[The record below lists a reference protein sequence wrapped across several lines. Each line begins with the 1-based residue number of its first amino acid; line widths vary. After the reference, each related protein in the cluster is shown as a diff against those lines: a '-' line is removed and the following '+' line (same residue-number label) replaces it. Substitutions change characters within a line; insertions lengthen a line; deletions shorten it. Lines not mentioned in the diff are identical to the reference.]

1 MVESAT
7 QSRGDTFTI
16 DELVS
21 MARDGRIRVPEFQRA
36 FRWDSGDVLAL
47 FDSILKGYPVGS
59 VLLWR
64 KEAPERR
71 VTLGGLIIDAP
82 ERPDAMWVVDGQQ
95 RITSLVNAVSPDVVE
110 HDSRFRVLYLVE
122 AKRLV
127 RPNDARGQ
135 LAIPLP
141 DLFDI
146 PRLLTWLQEH
156 PEAFQY
162 ASDLQDVTARLRK
175 FALPGSVVEQ
185 ADEKVLRDI
194 FDRMNTA
201 GKRLRSAEIFD
212 AIHRAVGEVSNES
225 LSVGAIADR
234 LAASTTFGRIDT
246 AAVYQAILVRRH
258 PDITR
263 DPHGEFD
270 QERRTASDFPGEDRE
285 EGYRGAEEA
294 LERALEFLVGQAG
307 VPHATFLAYRFLL
320 LIPVR
325 FFALFPSPA
334 ERNVELLRR
343 WFWRAA
349 ARAQELNLSG
359 STATVRSLAGNIRP
373 GDESGSVQRLLEV
386 VESPNPLPL
395 PNLRL
400 FRANQ
405 AASRIALCAL
415 WAARPRAL
423 ASGQIIEPE
432 ALAQAL
438 DGRET
443 PTDVALEIVRRESLP
458 AQLRL
463 SAANRYL
470 GLPDDDHT
478 LRGLAKDREA
488 RAANVQE
495 ETLASLLVTEHDLD
509 RVNFGE
515 LIELVET
522 REARL
527 EKAVREFLESRS
539 GLGLEETRPLSEF
552 DLDEDD
558 EDEEVEIVE
567 QQAFDAL
574 DGVEGQR

>member
-1 MVESAT
+1 
-7 QSRGDTFTI
+7 
-16 DELVS
+16 

-82 ERPDAMWVVDGQQ
+82 ARADALWVVDGQQ

-110 HDSRFRVLYLVE
+110 RDSRFRVLYLVE
-122 AKRLV
+122 DKKLV

-146 PRLLTWLQEH
+146 PRLLTWLQKH
-156 PEAFQY
+156 PEAFDY
-162 ASDLQDVTARLRK
+162 APDLQDVTARLRK

-212 AIHRAVGEVSNES
+212 AIHRAVGEHANES

-270 QERRTASDFPGEDRE
+270 QERRTVSDFPGEDRE

-294 LERALEFLVGQAG
+294 LERTIQFLTEQAG

-325 FFALFPSPA
+325 FFALFPSPDP
-334 ERNVELLRR
+334 RNVELLSR

-359 STATVRSLAGNIRP
+359 STATVRSLAGNIKP
-373 GDESGSVQRLLEV
+373 GEESQSVQRLLDV
-386 VESPNPLPL
+386 VESQERLPL

-405 AASRIALCAL
+405 AASRITLCAL
-415 WAARPRAL
+415 WSAKPRDLATKNVIGPERLAL
-423 ASGQIIEPE
+423 ALE
-432 ALAQAL
+432 
-438 DGRET
+438 GRET
-443 PTDVALEIVRRESLP
+443 PTDVALEIVRRDSLP
-458 AQLRL
+458 PKLRL
-463 SAANRYL
+463 SAANRYI
-470 GLPDDDHT
+470 GLPDDEQS
-478 LRGLAKDREA
+478 LRALAKDWKGA
-488 RAANVQE
+488 DVALD
-495 ETLASLLVTEHDLD
+495 ETVIDSLLVTPADLD
-509 RVNFGE
+509 GVFYGNVVQ
-515 LIELVET
+515 LVES

-527 EKAVREFLESRS
+527 ESVVHAFLESKT
-539 GLGLEETRPLSEF
+539 GIGLERTRPLTDF
-552 DLDEDD
+552 DFDDDDEDD
-558 EDEEVEIVE
+558 EGEGSDPDDPGLTERVADAVVELD
-567 QQAFDAL
+567 QQ
-574 DGVEGQR
+574 

>member
-1 MVESAT
+1 
-7 QSRGDTFTI
+7 
-16 DELVS
+16 

-64 KEAPERR
+64 KDAPKRR

-82 ERPDAMWVVDGQQ
+82 ARPNALWVVDGQQ
-95 RITSLVNAVSPDVVE
+95 RITSLVNGVSADVVDR
-110 HDSRFRVLYLVE
+110 DSRFRVLYLVE
-122 AKRLV
+122 AKKLV

-156 PEAFQY
+156 PEAFPF
-162 ASDLQDVTARLRK
+162 AADLQAVTARLRG

-212 AIHRAVGEVSNES
+212 AIHRAVGEVSDES

-234 LAASTTFGRIDT
+234 LAASTTFGRVDT

-270 QERRTASDFPGEDRE
+270 QERRLVSDFPGEGRE
-285 EGYRGAEEA
+285 EGYRGAEDA
-294 LERALEFLVGQAG
+294 LERAIAFLTDQAG

-325 FFALFPSPA
+325 FFALFPEPA
-334 ERNVELLRR
+334 ERNLELLRR

-359 STATVRSLAGNIRP
+359 STATVRSLAGNIKP
-373 GDESGSVQRLLEV
+373 GDESGSLQRLLEV
-386 VESPNPLPL
+386 VESTKPLPL

-415 WAARPRAL
+415 WAAKPRAL
-423 ASGQIIEPE
+423 ASGQVIDPA
-432 ALAQAL
+432 ALALAL
-438 DGRET
+438 EARET
-443 PTDVALEIVRRESLP
+443 PTDVALEIVRRDALP
-458 AQLRL
+458 SKLRL
-463 SAANRYL
+463 SAANRYI

-478 LRGLAKDREA
+478 LRGLAKDGDA
-488 RAANVQE
+488 RAAGVS
-495 ETLASLLVTEHDLD
+495 TKVLDSLLVTKGDLD
-509 RVNFGE
+509 RINFGQ
-515 LIELVET
+515 LIEMVEE

-527 EKAVREFLESRS
+527 ERVVSKFLESRA
-539 GLGLEETRPLSEF
+539 GVGLESTRPLSDF
-552 DLDEDD
+552 NLDDDDEDD
-558 EDEEVEIVE
+558 DEGLVVNEEDLTILDRSGEE
-567 QQAFDAL
+567 
-574 DGVEGQR
+574 